1 MIRTFQITW
10 SRSLKTFFFL
20 HENQYTD
27 SECIH
32 TCRFSKIGLVLWC
45 LTLLST
51 IFQLYRDGQF
61 YWWRK
66 AEDPEKSIDMPQ
78 VTDKLYHI
86 ILYTSPWTGV
96 EPTISVVKG
105 TDCIGSCKSN
115 YHRSRPHSCPCFQ
128 ITYTHLNK
136 TTDHNSF
143 PIIQNLCPVLV
154 FRLKKKQDL
163 NFTIF
168 KRSYCLP
175 KH

>member
-10 SRSLKTFFFL
+10 SRSLKTYFFL

-32 TCRFSKIGLVLWC
+32 TCRFSKIGLVLRC

-51 IFQLYRDGQF
+51 IFQLYRVGQF

-66 AEDPEKSIDMPQ
+66 AEEPEKSIDKQ
-78 VTDKLYHI
+78 VTDKPYHI

-115 YHRSRPHSCPCFQ
+115 YHTITATTAHFQ

-154 FRLKKKQDL
+154 FRLKKNK
-163 NFTIF
+163 I
-168 KRSYCLP
+168 
-175 KH
+175 